1 MGQVTIYL
9 DDEIEAKMRAAAQ
22 SENLSQSKWV
32 AQLIKEKT
40 LDQWPESVV
49 RLAGTWDD
57 MPMSE
62 EIRSSSGVDTIREK
76 L

>member
-22 SENLSQSKWV
+22 SQNLSQSKWV

-57 MPMSE
+57 MIMAE
-62 EIRSSSGVDTIREK
+62 EIRSSSGADTIREK